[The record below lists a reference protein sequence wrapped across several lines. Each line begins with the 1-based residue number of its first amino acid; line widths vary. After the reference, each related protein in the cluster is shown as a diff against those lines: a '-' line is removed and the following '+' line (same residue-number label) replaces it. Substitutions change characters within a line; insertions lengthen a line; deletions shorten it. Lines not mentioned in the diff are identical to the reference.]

1 MTNAGFEI
9 FASYSNGTDGVVL
22 GEQQTKYG
30 MQYVT
35 WVWDPKENYFCW
47 GHYYN
52 NKQQAVVD
60 YMERLR
66 HLEGIDTNPDRERE
80 IRIRESIFDMTDV
93 YHELLDAGDI
103 EVEDSRE
110 LVHSMN
116 CWAEEYEETHDP
128 DDGLYL
134 EHIWNFTYAKLM
146 NNYAKEP
153 IDAVHSTD

>member
-35 WVWDPKENYFCW
+35 WAWDPKENYFYW
-47 GHYYN
+47 GHYYD

-66 HLEGIDTNPDRERE
+66 NLEGIRGADCRKE
-80 IRIRESIFDMTDV
+80 IRIRESIFDMTDI

-110 LVHSMN
+110 LFHSMN
-116 CWAEEYEETHDP
+116 SWAEE
-128 DDGLYL
+128 
-134 EHIWNFTYAKLM
+134 
-146 NNYAKEP
+146 
-153 IDAVHSTD
+153 